1 MAEPTLIQ
9 IFGAGATQ
17 DANTITIQKSAL
29 VAQGLTAT
37 ADNTAESLMVGILK
51 IASTALTQA
60 NYDANE
66 DQSLI
71 VASGFPSI
79 IYRGTTAY
87 RSNPIEVRLTK
98 LDDGAII
105 DPDDY

>member
-1 MAEPTLIQ
+1 MAEPTLEQ
-9 IFGAGATQ
+9 VFGAGAIQ
-17 DANTITIQKSAL
+17 DATTITIQKSAL

-37 ADNTAESLMVGILK
+37 ENNTAESLMVGILK
-51 IASTALTQA
+51 IASTTLTQS
-60 NYDANE
+60 NYDTNN

-71 VASGFPSI
+71 VGSGFPSI

-98 LDDGAII
+98 LDDGATI